1 MLSEIMQS
9 EISISF
15 PENQITLNFMEKV
28 GERMIKRFKLEFM
41 EEELASEDK
50 IWTSKII
57 EDTKDRAIGLVE
69 IEIKRRKDSLA
80 KNTFF
85 EQILLEAGDKENTA
99 PQTV

>member
-41 EEELASEDK
+41 E
-50 IWTSKII
+50 
-57 EDTKDRAIGLVE
+57 
-69 IEIKRRKDSLA
+69 
-80 KNTFF
+80 
-85 EQILLEAGDKENTA
+85 
-99 PQTV
+99 